1 MSALGPRRR
10 HCLSRYCHVTIF
22 ALLGV
27 APLSHWFSDKEG
39 FSRSNE
45 TGFVFLP
52 ATKPGF

>member
-1 MSALGPRRR
+1 VSALGPRRR